1 VSGLDREGDQAGHP
15 CIGFCIAG
23 RLTRLHSDW
32 AVIAAAGAFSIGV
45 PPPRT
50 SNPVRLKRN
59 EHMADLLL
67 ATPALAQKVWRSMA
81 SPSTRRVARKLSQSG
96 LPISHETV
104 NRWRRD
110 GWRVVERPQHPLD
123 AARASLDD
131 AVPVLTGDPTTTI
144 EDLLRNSP
152 DREQLEELSDA
163 ELLRKAAREVLIAV
177 CLAARA
183 LMLKPTLVLTKPA
196 EVGVLMRA
204 LAECYRAATVAF
216 GHARN
221 MPGQPGASADA

>member
-1 VSGLDREGDQAGHP
+1 
-15 CIGFCIAG
+15 
-23 RLTRLHSDW
+23 
-32 AVIAAAGAFSIGV
+32 
-45 PPPRT
+45 
-50 SNPVRLKRN
+50 
-59 EHMADLLL
+59 MADLLL

-204 LAECYRAATVAF
+204 LAECYRAATVGSDRRGTCQGSLAPQTAS
-216 GHARN
+216 GCVSKGGADSTTRRGCL
-221 MPGQPGASADA
+221 PSWPVPDWQAVDQPCTRCF

>member
-1 VSGLDREGDQAGHP
+1 MANAGLSDGTERVFHRRPRHRALHAAVEAAVSGLDREGDQARHP

-81 SPSTRRVARKLSQSG
+81 SPSTRRVARKLSQSC
-96 LPISHETV
+96 PF
-104 NRWRRD
+104 R
-110 GWRVVERPQHPLD
+110 
-123 AARASLDD
+123 
-131 AVPVLTGDPTTTI
+131 
-144 EDLLRNSP
+144 
-152 DREQLEELSDA
+152 
-163 ELLRKAAREVLIAV
+163 
-177 CLAARA
+177 
-183 LMLKPTLVLTKPA
+183 MKP
-196 EVGVLMRA
+196 
-204 LAECYRAATVAF
+204 
-216 GHARN
+216 
-221 MPGQPGASADA
+221 